1 MSYFHHYQSIGV
13 LKSLNDDLA
22 STSTEDVSLEW
33 LSFNKIKQT
42 LIILKSLK
50 KNSIKTCL
58 NYQRCIK
65 RH

>member
-33 LSFNKIKQT
+33 LLENYG
-42 LIILKSLK
+42 
-50 KNSIKTCL
+50 L
-58 NYQRCIK
+58 N
-65 RH
+65 